1 MTQITFSKTAQDL
14 QGILDLQLENHLT
27 TLSAEEKESQG
38 FVTVRHTFE
47 QLEEMN
53 HIAPHIIAK
62 EGEKVVGYILAMT
75 KASRNLIQVL
85 IPMFDQFDRIIYQS
99 KSVSDFNYMGVGQ
112 VCIGKEQRG
121 KGLFDQMYQAYQQA
135 FQSSYDFAITEIAL
149 SNVRSLAA
157 HHRVGFEIIHQFED
171 ETQAWAIVAWDWK
184 KIRSRSEK
192 DS

>member
-1 MTQITFSKTAQDL
+1 MTQITYSKSSQDL

-38 FVTVRHTFE
+38 FVTVRHTYE

-53 HIAPHIIAK
+53 TIAPHIIAK
-62 EGEKVVGYILAMT
+62 NENEVVGYILAMT
-75 KASRNLIQVL
+75 KASRSLIPVL
-85 IPMFDQFDRIIYQS
+85 IPMFDQFDKVLYNG
-99 KSVSDFNYMGVGQ
+99 KSVSEYEYMVVGQ
-112 VCIGKEQRG
+112 VCVGKSQRG

-184 KIRSRSEK
+184 KNLEQVREG
-192 DS
+192 

>member
-1 MTQITFSKTAQDL
+1 MTQITFAKTSEDL
-14 QGILDLQLENHLT
+14 QGILDLQLENHLHT
-27 TLSAEEKESQG
+27 ISAEEKESQG
-38 FVTVRHTFE
+38 FVTVRHTLE

-53 HIAPHIIAK
+53 KIAPHIIAK

-85 IPMFDQFDRIIYQS
+85 IPMFDQFDKVPYKG
-99 KSVSDFNYMGVGQ
+99 KSVSEYEYMVVGQ
-112 VCIGKEQRG
+112 VCVGKSQRG
-121 KGLFDQMYQAYQQA
+121 KGLFDQMYQTYQQA

-171 ETQAWAIVAWDWK
+171 ETQAWAIVALNWK
-184 KIRSRSEK
+184 KI
-192 DS
+192 